1 MLIFKIG
8 EYEIK
13 NKNLLTTLNQLS
25 KIECEDEGV
34 SISGT
39 IISIEN
45 TPYIL
50 SRISLNVGNSL
61 DMNLVDPCC
70 GVGTVIIEALSMGID
85 VHGYDINKSIVSK
98 ARRNLE
104 FFGYERQIIEYCDI
118 NNLEKKYDVAIIDL
132 PYNLFTPIK
141 REEQISII
149 TSSYKICNRLILLT
163 FEDMESD
170 VLKAGFKIVDK
181 CTIPKGKFIRRLL
194 ICEKERRNLNESYK

>member
-25 KIECEDEGV
+25 KIECEDDSV

-61 DMNLVDPCC
+61 DIKNRLTDINWSLISLVDGNRYTDPLTL
-70 GVGTVIIEALSMGID
+70 G
-85 VHGYDINKSIVSK
+85 
-98 ARRNLE
+98 
-104 FFGYERQIIEYCDI
+104 
-118 NNLEKKYDVAIIDL
+118 DL
-132 PYNLFTPIK
+132 F
-141 REEQISII
+141 
-149 TSSYKICNRLILLT
+149 
-163 FEDMESD
+163 D
-170 VLKAGFKIVDK
+170 
-181 CTIPKGKFIRRLL
+181 LL
-194 ICEKERRNLNESYK
+194 IYYYNRDWSIKVINHVLNIKEELYKLLEVQNKV

>member
-25 KIECEDEGV
+25 KIECEDDSV

-61 DMNLVDPCC
+61 DITNRLTDVNWSLISLVDGNRYTDPL
-70 GVGTVIIEALSMGID
+70 T
-85 VHGYDINKSIVSK
+85 
-98 ARRNLE
+98 LE
-104 FFGYERQIIEYCDI
+104 
-118 NNLEKKYDVAIIDL
+118 DL
-132 PYNLFTPIK
+132 F
-141 REEQISII
+141 
-149 TSSYKICNRLILLT
+149 
-163 FEDMESD
+163 D
-170 VLKAGFKIVDK
+170 
-181 CTIPKGKFIRRLL
+181 LL
-194 ICEKERRNLNESYK
+194 IYYYHRDWNIKVINHVSNLKEELYKLLEVQNKV

>member
-25 KIECEDEGV
+25 KIECEDDSV

-61 DMNLVDPCC
+61 DIKNRLTDINWSLISLVDGNRYTDPLTL
-70 GVGTVIIEALSMGID
+70 G
-85 VHGYDINKSIVSK
+85 
-98 ARRNLE
+98 
-104 FFGYERQIIEYCDI
+104 
-118 NNLEKKYDVAIIDL
+118 DL
-132 PYNLFTPIK
+132 F
-141 REEQISII
+141 
-149 TSSYKICNRLILLT
+149 
-163 FEDMESD
+163 D
-170 VLKAGFKIVDK
+170 
-181 CTIPKGKFIRRLL
+181 LL
-194 ICEKERRNLNESYK
+194 IYYYNRDWSIKVINHVSNLKEELYKLLEVQNKV